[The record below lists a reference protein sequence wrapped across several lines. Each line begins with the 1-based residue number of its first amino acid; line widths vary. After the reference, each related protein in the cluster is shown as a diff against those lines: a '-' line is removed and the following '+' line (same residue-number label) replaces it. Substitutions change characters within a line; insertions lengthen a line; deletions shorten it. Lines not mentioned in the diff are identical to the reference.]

1 MFVDQFFIRFD
12 GALEGKFIRL
22 PGCEKVNTA

>member
-12 GALEGKFIRL
+12 GALEGKLIRL
-22 PGCEKVNTA
+22 PGREGANTA